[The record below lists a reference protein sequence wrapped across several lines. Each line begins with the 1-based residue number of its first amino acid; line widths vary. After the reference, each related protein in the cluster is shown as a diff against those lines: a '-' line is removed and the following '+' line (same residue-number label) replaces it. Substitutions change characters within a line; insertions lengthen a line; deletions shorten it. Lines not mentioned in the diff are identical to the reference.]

1 MPPQIKITIAGLG
14 AGSPGGITLGAWE
27 ALKSSSCIMLRTGKH
42 PVVDWLSREGISFA
56 TFDSVYEEE
65 PGFQQVYA
73 RIAEEVIRR
82 ARTSDKV
89 LYAVPGHPLVAEESV
104 RLIIEKAE
112 REGLEVELLPA
123 ASFLD
128 DLFTA
133 LRFDPGMGLQVIDGL
148 RLEQKPPLPDR
159 AAVITQVYSRLVA
172 ADVKLT
178 LLEIYPP
185 EHQVT
190 VVRGAGI
197 PGLEKIR
204 KIPLCELDRLAW
216 VDHLTSVFVPELSSR
231 TWEFRRG
238 NWDVGRE
245 GKKQVECGQAAGDLG
260 DTGSEE
266 EIEVVQVYEDE
277 DGVCEAE
284 NIFEEELH
292 ADEEGLDQ
300 ACLYPLDSLIKI
312 LARLRGEGGCPW
324 DREQDHRSL
333 RPYLIEETYEV
344 LEAIG
349 EEDVYKICEE
359 LGDLL
364 LQIVFHAQIA
374 DEESYFNMND
384 VIEGISEKMIRRH
397 PHVFGSVAVKD
408 SKEVLINWEKIKA
421 EEKAGNKTASLL
433 SGVAKSLPSLMRAV
447 KLQEKAASV
456 GFDWPD
462 YRGAL
467 AKVREEIVELES
479 AISSSK
485 PVEIER
491 ELGDLLFSMV
501 NLARL
506 LGIDPDTALMETS
519 GKFIRRFAFIEKT
532 AGLAGK
538 ELRSCTLSELD
549 EWWENA
555 KKLEKL

>member
-1 MPPQIKITIAGLG
+1 MRPQIKITIAGLG
-14 AGSPGGITLGAWE
+14 AGSPGSITLGAWE

-42 PVVDWLSREGISFA
+42 PVVDWLRQEGISFS
-56 TFDSVYEEE
+56 TFDNVYEEE
-65 PGFQQVYA
+65 PCFQQVYA

-82 ARTSDKV
+82 AQTGDKV

-104 RLIIEKAE
+104 RLVIEKAE
-112 REGLEVELLPA
+112 REGFEVELLPA

-128 DLFTA
+128 DLFTV

-148 RLEQKPPLPDR
+148 RLEQKPPLPGR

-197 PGLEKIR
+197 PGLEKIK

-216 VDHLTSVFVPELSSR
+216 VDHLTSVFVPELGR
-231 TWEFRRG
+231 ET
-238 NWDVGRE
+238 WDVGRE
-245 GKKQVECGQAAGDLG
+245 ENKDYKFGQAVGDNGEL
-260 DTGSEE
+260 EE
-266 EIEVVQVYEDE
+266 QGEVEVIQVYED
-277 DGVCEAE
+277 DDASEAA
-284 NIFEEELH
+284 NISEGGLH
-292 ADEEGLDQ
+292 T
-300 ACLYPLDSLIKI
+300 LYPLDSLVNI

-333 RPYLIEETYEV
+333 RPYLLEETYEV

-349 EEDVYKICEE
+349 EEDAYKICEE

-408 SKEVLINWEKIKA
+408 SKEVIINWEKIKA
-421 EEKAGNKTASLL
+421 EEKAGNKPASLL
-433 SGVAKSLPSLMRAV
+433 SSVAKSLPSLMHAV
-447 KLQEKAASV
+447 RLQEKAASV

-491 ELGDLLFSMV
+491 ELGDLLFSTV

-506 LGIDPDTALMETS
+506 LGIDPETALLETS
-519 GKFIRRFAFIEKT
+519 GKFVRRFVFIEKM
-532 AGLAGK
+532 AGLAGRD
-538 ELRSCTLSELD
+538 LRSCTLSELD

-555 KKLEKL
+555 KKQEKL

>member
-14 AGSPGGITLGAWE
+14 AGSPGSITLGAWE

-56 TFDSVYEEE
+56 TFDNVYEEE

-82 ARTSDKV
+82 ARTGDKV

-104 RLIIEKAE
+104 RLVIEKAE
-112 REGLEVELLPA
+112 EEGLEVELLPA

-190 VVRGAGI
+190 VVRGAGT

-216 VDHLTSVFVPELSSR
+216 VDHLTSVFVPELGR
-231 TWEFRRG
+231 ET
-238 NWDVGRE
+238 WDVRRE
-245 GKKQVECGQAAGDLG
+245 EKKGYEFGQVVGDNGEL
-260 DTGSEE
+260 EE
-266 EIEVVQVYEDE
+266 PGEVEVIQVYED
-277 DGVCEAE
+277 DDTSEAA
-284 NIFEEELH
+284 NI
-292 ADEEGLDQ
+292 AKGDQ
-300 ACLYPLDSLIKI
+300 ACFYPLDSLVDI

-349 EEDVYKICEE
+349 EEDAYKICEE

-408 SKEVLINWEKIKA
+408 SKEVIINWEKIKA
-421 EEKAGNKTASLL
+421 EEKAGNKPASLL

-479 AISSSK
+479 AILSSK

-501 NLARL
+501 NLSRL
-506 LGIDPDTALMETS
+506 LGIDPEIALLETS
-519 GKFIRRFAFIEKT
+519 GKFIRRFAFVEKM
-532 AGLAGK
+532 AGFEGRD
-538 ELRSCTLSELD
+538 LRSCSLSELD

-555 KKLEKL
+555 KKQEKL

>member
-1 MPPQIKITIAGLG
+1 MRPQIKITIAGLG
-14 AGSPGGITLGAWE
+14 AGSPGSITLGAWE

-42 PVVDWLSREGISFA
+42 PVVDYLSREGISFV
-56 TFDSVYEEE
+56 TFDHIYEEE
-65 PGFQQVYA
+65 PCFQQVYD

-82 ARTSDKV
+82 ARTGDKV

-104 RLIIEKAE
+104 RLVIEKAE

-128 DLFTA
+128 DLFTV

-148 RLEQKPPLPDR
+148 RVDQKPPLSSR

-197 PGLEKIR
+197 PGLEKIK

-216 VDHLTSVFVPELSSR
+216 VDHLTSVFVPELSSGEMGR
-231 TWEFRRG
+231 ET
-238 NWDVGRE
+238 WDVRL
-245 GKKQVECGQAAGDLG
+245 GKNTRSEYGQAAGDVG
-260 DTGSEE
+260 DTEPE
-266 EIEVVQVYEDE
+266 DEIEVIQVYED
-277 DGVCEAE
+277 DDDASEAA
-284 NIFEEELH
+284 NIP
-292 ADEEGLDQ
+292 EEGLHT
-300 ACLYPLDSLIKI
+300 LYPLDSLVNI

-333 RPYLIEETYEV
+333 RPYLLEETYEV

-349 EEDVYKICEE
+349 EEDAYKICEE

-374 DEESYFNMND
+374 DEESYFNIND

-408 SKEVLINWEKIKA
+408 SKEVIINWEKIKA
-421 EEKAGNKTASLL
+421 EEKKGDRPASLL

-467 AKVREEIVELES
+467 AKVHEEIVELES

-506 LGIDPDTALMETS
+506 LGLDPETALLETS
-519 GKFIRRFAFIEKT
+519 VKFARRFAFIEQM
-532 AGLAGK
+532 AGLA
-538 ELRSCTLSELD
+538 ERDLRSCTLSELD
-549 EWWENA
+549 KWWENA
-555 KKLEKL
+555 KKQEKL

>member
-1 MPPQIKITIAGLG
+1 MTPQIKITIAGLG
-14 AGSPGGITLGAWE
+14 AGSPGSITLGAWE

-42 PVVDWLSREGISFA
+42 PVVDWLRREGISFA
-56 TFDSVYEEE
+56 TFDHIYKEE
-65 PGFQQVYA
+65 PCFQQVYA
-73 RIAEEVIRR
+73 RIAEEVILC
-82 ARTSDKV
+82 ARTYDKV

-104 RLIIEKAE
+104 RLVIEKAE

-128 DLFTA
+128 DLFTV
-133 LRFDPGMGLQVIDGL
+133 LRFDPGAGLQVIDGL
-148 RLEQKPPLPDR
+148 RLDQRPPLPGR

-178 LLEIYPP
+178 LLELYPP

-197 PGLEKIR
+197 PGLERIK
-204 KIPLCELDRLAW
+204 KIPLYELDRLAW
-216 VDHLTSVFVPELSSR
+216 VDHLTSVFVPELSSE
-231 TWEFRRG
+231 TWDMRREKNNRSEF
-238 NWDVGRE
+238 
-245 GKKQVECGQAAGDLG
+245 GQAAGESG
-260 DTGSEE
+260 DAGPGD
-266 EIEVVQVYEDE
+266 EIEVIQ
-277 DGVCEAE
+277 VCEDDDGAS
-284 NIFEEELH
+284 EESIYEGEI
-292 ADEEGLDQ
+292 DTEEEGLDQ
-300 ACLYPLDSLIKI
+300 ACLYPLDSLVNII
-312 LARLRGEGGCPW
+312 ARLRGEGGCPW

-333 RPYLIEETYEV
+333 RPYLLEEAYEV

-349 EEDVYKICEE
+349 EEDTYKICEE

-374 DEESYFNMND
+374 DEESYFNVND

-408 SKEVLINWEKIKA
+408 SQEVIINWEKIKA
-421 EEKAGNKTASLL
+421 EEKAGKKPAGLL
-433 SGVAKSLPSLMRAV
+433 SGTAKSLPSLMRAV

-462 YRGAL
+462 YSGAL

-506 LGIDPDTALMETS
+506 LGIDPETALLETA
-519 GKFIRRFAFIEKT
+519 GKFSRRFAFIEKM
-532 AGLAGK
+532 AGLVGRD
-538 ELRSCTLSELD
+538 LRSCTLSEMD
-549 EWWENA
+549 EWWEKA
-555 KKLEKL
+555 KKQEKI